1 MFRFKEIRQT
11 PVSGRGL
18 VYKISL
24 TDSLKDYTKVLT
36 TYTPQEKE
44 RLDLVAHKFY
54 GDFTLWWIIAKA
66 NGIRGKTA
74 LEPGIRIRIPG
85 NVSQIVG
92 KFVEMNKS
100 G

>member
-1 MFRFKEIRQT
+1 MYRFKEIRQS
-11 PVSGRGL
+11 PVVGRGS

-54 GDFTLWWIIAKA
+54 GDSSKWFVIAKA
-66 NGIRGKTA
+66 NKEIKGNLYATPGKS
-74 LEPGIRIRIPG
+74 LVIPRID
-85 NVSQIVG
+85 
-92 KFVEMNKS
+92 
-100 G
+100 